1 MAGPRAPGEDGSQ
14 IELTEDPLM
23 NVGKICKRQV
33 VTVTP
38 RTEIVAAAQLMR
50 EKHVGFL
57 VVVEPEPLAQ
67 YGKPVGVLTDRDI
80 VVSVLARGA
89 DPKLLI
95 VADIMNQG
103 PAMVD
108 ERESVEQALQ
118 SMRRMGVRRL
128 PVVGAQGLLT
138 GVVSLDDLIDVLA
151 AQISDLSGAVRN
163 EQRIEGVLR
172 S

>member
-1 MAGPRAPGEDGSQ
+1 
-14 IELTEDPLM
+14 M

-38 RTEIVAAAQLMR
+38 RTELIAAAQLMR

-67 YGKPVGVLTDRDI
+67 FGKPVGVLTDRDM
-80 VVSVLARGA
+80 VVSVMARGT
-89 DPKLLI
+89 DPKLLT
-95 VADIMNQG
+95 VADVMNEG
-103 PAMVD
+103 PAMVE
-108 ERESVEQALQ
+108 ERESIEQALQ
-118 SMRRMGVRRL
+118 TMRRMGVRRL
-128 PVVGAQGLLT
+128 PVVGAQGLLA
-138 GVVSLDDLIDVLA
+138 GVVALDDVIDVLA
-151 AQISDLSGAVRN
+151 AQLGDLSAAVRN